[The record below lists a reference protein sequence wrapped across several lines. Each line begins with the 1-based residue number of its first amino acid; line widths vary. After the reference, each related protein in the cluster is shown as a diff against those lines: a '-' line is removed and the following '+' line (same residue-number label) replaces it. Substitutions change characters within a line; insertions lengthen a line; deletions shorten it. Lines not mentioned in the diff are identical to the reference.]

1 MPRFPKPW
9 FRKDRNSWFVQLDG
23 KQHNLGPDR
32 ELAFK
37 RYHDLMAQPK
47 KRKVP
52 SETVP
57 AVIDLFLDWCEK
69 NRAKRT
75 YEWYQVRCQAFVD
88 TIPPDLRV
96 ADLRPHHLQTWVD
109 SHAEWA
115 PGNKRNAC
123 RSVQRTMNWAVK
135 QGYIDRSPIAHFEK
149 PPQGRRE
156 QIVTQAE
163 FDSVL
168 AITQDREFRDLIITT
183 WETGAR
189 PQETIRVEA
198 RHVDLKNTRWVFPA
212 SESKMGRL
220 PRVIYLSTEALD
232 ITKRLVLTYPTGPLF
247 RNTRGKPWTA
257 DAVNCRFTTVQKK
270 LGKRYSLY
278 ALRHSWATKALQNGV
293 DPITVAVL
301 MGHNDPSMLA
311 KHYQHLSQ
319 DPNYLRDAVTRA
331 IA

>member
-9 FRKDRNSWFVQLDG
+9 FRKDRDCWYVQLDG

-32 ELAFK
+32 KLAFK
-37 RYHDLMAQPK
+37 RYHDLMAQPR
-47 KRKVP
+47 KRRVP

-57 AVIDLFLDWCEK
+57 AIIDLFLDWCEK

-75 YEWYQVRCQAFVD
+75 YEWYQVRCQAFID
-88 TIPPDLRV
+88 TISPDLRV
-96 ADLRPHHLQTWVD
+96 SDLRPHHLQTWVD
-109 SHAEWA
+109 SHTTWA

-123 RSVQRTMNWAVK
+123 RAIQRAMNWAVK
-135 QGYIDRSPIAHFEK
+135 QGYIEKSPIAHFEK

-156 QIVTQAE
+156 QIVNQAE
-163 FDSVL
+163 FDAIL
-168 AITQDREFRDLIITT
+168 AITRDREFRDLIITT

-212 SESKMGRL
+212 SESKMHRL
-220 PRVIYLSTEALD
+220 PRVIYLSTDALE

-257 DAVNCRFTTVQKK
+257 DAVNGRFTTVQKK

-319 DPNYLRDAVTRA
+319 DPNYLRDAVSRA